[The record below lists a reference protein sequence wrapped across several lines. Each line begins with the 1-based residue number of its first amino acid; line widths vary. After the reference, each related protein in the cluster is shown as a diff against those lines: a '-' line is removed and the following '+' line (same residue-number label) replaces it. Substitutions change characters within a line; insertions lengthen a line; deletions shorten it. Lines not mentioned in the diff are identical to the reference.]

1 MSNRTRIT
9 DIAVAII
16 IVVLIAGLIVLYMMP
31 AGGRNTVPG
40 DEAKDELTYEDYNGK
55 NIGILTGTNLEAD
68 SFKYFPDSKYF
79 YFDGYPNLNTALEN
93 RVIDA
98 YLGDEGALK
107 SIHAQQ
113 PQIDYIKEKLTS
125 NDYSFAF
132 RKNDESEKALCELFN
147 TFLKKLREDGTLE
160 EIDSIWYGADESL
173 KVVDMSGLTGENGTI
188 RVVTTTTDEPFSYI
202 KDGKNVGYDIDI
214 VVRFCR
220 EYGFDLKIGDVAF
233 NARIPAIDSGQYDFT
248 TSMNVTPERAENVL
262 FSDPVGGGGIVVA
275 VRSEDLAS
283 SDSDAI
289 EPTENIGFFKKMA
302 ASFEKNFIRESRWK
316 LIVKGIGVTCLITAL
331 AAFFGTIL
339 AFIICMLR
347 RSGGKFTNK
356 VFDIY
361 VKLLQGTPIV
371 VLLMILYYLIFG
383 KTGMAAI
390 WVAVLGFALN
400 TSAYTSEIMR
410 SGIAAIDDGQRKAAL
425 ALGYSERQAFF
436 KYIFPQ
442 AAINFL
448 PVYRGELVSLLKS
461 TSVVGYI
468 AIQDLTK
475 MSDIIRS
482 RTFESFFPLISTAL
496 IYFLLAWLLSI
507 GVKLVLDH
515 IDPRK
520 KTPVRPDLASLTA
533 EVQAKEAV
541 SEHPA
546 VTSGP
551 LIRIEHLR
559 KEYPESVPLK
569 DVSTEINDGDIISI
583 IGPSGTGKTTL
594 LNCINML
601 EPPTSGTITLDGEEI
616 TDPKC
621 DVTSVRQK
629 IGTVFQSFNLFQN
642 KNVIDNV
649 ISAPVDLLGVPYTQA
664 YLEGKE
670 LLKRVGLEGREDH
683 FPEELS
689 GGQKQR
695 VAIARAIAMKPRIL
709 LFDEPT
715 SALDPAL
722 VREVLRIIK
731 DLADD
736 GMTMMI
742 VTHEMK
748 FAKDVSNRVFYM
760 DQGGIYEEGTPE
772 EIFNDP
778 KKELT
783 KTFIKRLKT
792 LSTEV
797 DPLDP
802 DYPGLVADLE
812 RFAKESMLDAASFR
826 KLMLASEELIIQTI
840 SPLVAEAG
848 VQTPIKVSIV
858 HSEAEGNIKMD
869 IRYSGDPIDPLKEGD
884 ELSLAIARN
893 SLSDLRYEYSEAD
906 KENIVLASI

>member
-1 MSNRTRIT
+1 M
-9 DIAVAII
+9 
-16 IVVLIAGLIVLYMMP
+16 
-31 AGGRNTVPG
+31 
-40 DEAKDELTYEDYNGK
+40 
-55 NIGILTGTNLEAD
+55 
-68 SFKYFPDSKYF
+68 F
-79 YFDGYPNLNTALEN
+79 
-93 RVIDA
+93 
-98 YLGDEGALK
+98 
-107 SIHAQQ
+107 
-113 PQIDYIKEKLTS
+113 
-125 NDYSFAF
+125 
-132 RKNDESEKALCELFN
+132 
-147 TFLKKLREDGTLE
+147 
-160 EIDSIWYGADESL
+160 
-173 KVVDMSGLTGENGTI
+173 
-188 RVVTTTTDEPFSYI
+188 
-202 KDGKNVGYDIDI
+202 
-214 VVRFCR
+214 
-220 EYGFDLKIGDVAF
+220 
-233 NARIPAIDSGQYDFT
+233 
-248 TSMNVTPERAENVL
+248 
-262 FSDPVGGGGIVVA
+262 
-275 VRSEDLAS
+275 
-283 SDSDAI
+283 
-289 EPTENIGFFKKMA
+289 
-302 ASFEKNFIRESRWK
+302 
-316 LIVKGIGVTCLITAL
+316 
-331 AAFFGTIL
+331 
-339 AFIICMLR
+339 R

-425 ALGYSERQAFF
+425 GLGYSEQRAFF

-442 AAINFL
+442 AAVNFL

-461 TSVVGYI
+461 TSIVGYI

-482 RTFESFFPLISTAL
+482 RTYESFFPLISTAI
-496 IYFLLAWLLSI
+496 IYFILAWILSA

-520 KTPVRPDLASLTA
+520 KKARKPDSALLLSEDT
-533 EVQAKEAV
+533 V
-541 SEHPA
+541 SEKA
-546 VTSGP
+546 ASREVSEKSAGP

-569 DVSTEINDGDIISI
+569 DVTVDIYEGDIISV

-601 EPPTSGTITLDGEEI
+601 EPPTSGTITFDGEII
-616 TDPKC
+616 TDPGC
-621 DVTSVRQK
+621 DIPAVRHK

-642 KNVIDNV
+642 KNVIENV
-649 ISAPVDLLGVPYTQA
+649 ISAPMDLLGTSYADA
-664 YLEGKE
+664 YREGKK
-670 LLKRVGLEGREDH
+670 LLKRVGLEGREEH

-772 EIFNDP
+772 EIFDDP
-778 KKELT
+778 KKERT
-783 KTFIKRLKT
+783 KEFIKRLKT
-792 LSTEV
+792 LNLEV
-797 DPLDP
+797 DPENY
-802 DYPGLVADLE
+802 DYPGLMNSLE
-812 RFAKESMLDAASFR
+812 KFARESMLDAVTFR
-826 KLMLASEELIIQTI
+826 KLSLASEELIIQTLV
-840 SPLVAEAG
+840 PLMLKAG
-848 VQTPIKVSIV
+848 IDAPVRVSIT
-858 HSEAEGNIKMD
+858 HSESDGDTKMD
-869 IRYSGDPIDPLKEGD
+869 ILYSGDPVDPLKEGD

-893 SLSDLRYEYSEAD
+893 VLSELRYEYSEEER
-906 KENIVLASI
+906 ENILHASI